1 MLEVSKAKLATMSKS
16 KEHASKLK
24 MIELEQKLLDEHLLS
39 SDDTLASLSNFDSL
53 SVTNNQSPS
62 RLLHHSKIIKV
73 KEVKQNSRQKSL
85 IGHAD
90 VGDSEA
96 VVRKKKNQK
105 RRFIIMHNTMMLS
118 QKNLRCM

>member
-53 SVTNNQSPS
+53 SITNNQSPS
-62 RLLHHSKIIKV
+62 PPLHHSKIIKV

-96 VVRKKKNQK
+96 VVRKKRIK
-105 RRFIIMHNTMMLS
+105 RDVS
-118 QKNLRCM
+118 S